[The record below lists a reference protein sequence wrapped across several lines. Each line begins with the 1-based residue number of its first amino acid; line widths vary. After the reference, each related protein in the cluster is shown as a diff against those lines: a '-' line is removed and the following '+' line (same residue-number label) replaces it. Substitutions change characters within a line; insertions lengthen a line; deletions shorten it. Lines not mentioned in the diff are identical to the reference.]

1 MTTKKGIKDKPEP
14 ETGMIWEE
22 AAALASGIC
31 SQLEDMGRGGVQEF
45 TLLLRYFA
53 YKATRDDAETVYI
66 RSEMEYAYHFPGVDE
81 AVRRELQT
89 TLDALR
95 ERQKGGAR

>member
-1 MTTKKGIKDKPEP
+1 MTTKKVSKSKPEP
-14 ETGMIWEE
+14 EAGMTREE
-22 AAALASGIC
+22 AQALASSIC
-31 SQLEDMGRGGVQEF
+31 SQLEDMNCGGVQEF

-53 YKATRDDAETVYI
+53 YKVTRDDAETVYI

-95 ERQKGGAR
+95 ERQKGAAR